1 MTIKAADVLVVEGP
15 STSLGALAR
24 LLPERDVA
32 AWEGSDR
39 GAEWA
44 EALIVPDAY
53 ALDEAMLD
61 RLPRLRA
68 LGVLGIGLD
77 GIDTAALRAR
87 DVALCTA
94 EGAFDTAVIEYVL
107 LAALTLV
114 RDAFRADADGGGE
127 LAGRTFGLLGVDRA
141 ARGVAYG
148 ARALGMNVVG
158 HAPGVSPAASIWRDI
173 EPLARRDLLCRA
185 DVLSLHPPLTGE
197 LGTHCLDGAAIE
209 GMKPE
214 AVVVDASRRGCLD
227 EAALVRALDEGRLT
241 GAALDQP
248 GNEHAKLLRSDGR
261 ATHTRESG
269 PRVAALVARKV
280 RVVLDRT
287 N

>member
-1 MTIKAADVLVVEGP
+1 MRAKSADILVVEGP
-15 STSLGALAR
+15 GALLDDLAR
-24 LLPERDVA
+24 LFPERGVA
-32 AWEGSDR
+32 AWSGDDER
-39 GAEWA
+39 A

-53 ALDEAMLD
+53 ALDGATLD

-68 LGVLGIGLD
+68 LGVFGTGLD
-77 GIDTAALRAR
+77 SIDAAGLRAR
-87 DVALCTA
+87 NVALCTA
-94 EGAFDTAVIEYVL
+94 EGAFDTAIVEYVL

-114 RDAFRADADGGGE
+114 RQAFRADADGGGE

-158 HAPGVSPAASIWRDI
+158 HAPGVPPSASIWRDI
-173 EPLARRDLLCRA
+173 EPLERRDLLRAA
-185 DVLSLHPPLTGE
+185 DVLSLHPPPTGD
-197 LGTHCLDGAAIE
+197 LGRHRLGETDVDGL
-209 GMKPE
+209 KPG
-214 AVVVDASRRGCLD
+214 AVIIDASGRGCPD
-227 EAALVRALDEGRLT
+227 EAALVRALDEERLA
-241 GAALDQP
+241 GAALDRP
-248 GNEHAKLLRSDGR
+248 GDTHPKLLRSDGR

-280 RVVLDRT
+280 RVVLDRR